1 MLIDII
7 ILVLRETLE
16 AGVILSLLLCI
27 SNQYKLGYRWF
38 FCALLIGVILASVY
52 AANFR
57 LVGEWFDYAGQ
68 EVINASM
75 QFIIYA
81 CLLIIGFVLIF
92 SNPKSFRQSKLIL
105 GIAIALAITRELAEM
120 FIFYAGFF
128 QSDGDLVKVF
138 AGSFIGMMIGLSFG
152 VLCYY
157 AINIWNRSTSKI
169 IQIIFLTLIAAGMSV
184 QATQLLIQIDWLS
197 ASKPLWSSNWL
208 LDESSILGQMT
219 YAVFGYESSPTMPEV
234 ILYLVTLSFIAVLSI
249 IRYVRAWHPKAGY
262 SRVERA
268 HRQDPSSSGELNDG

>member
-1 MLIDII
+1 MLLDII
-7 ILVLRETLE
+7 ILVLRETVE

-27 SNQYKLGYRWF
+27 SNQYKLGYSWF
-38 FCALLIGVILASVY
+38 YSALSIGVILASVY

-57 LVGEWFDYAGQ
+57 LVGEWFDFAGQ

-81 CLLIIGFVLIF
+81 CLLTICSLLIF
-92 SNPKSFRQSKLIL
+92 SNLKGYRQLKLIL

-138 AGSFIGMMIGLSFG
+138 TGSFIGMMIGLSFG

-208 LDESSILGQMT
+208 LDESSIFGQMT
-219 YAVFGYESSPTMPEV
+219 YAVFGYESSPTLPEV
-234 ILYLVTLSFIAVLSI
+234 ILYLSTLIFIAVLSVVS
-249 IRYVRAWHPKAGY
+249 YAKSGY
-262 SRVERA
+262 LRVKPS
-268 HRQDPSSSGELNDG
+268 HRSNPSSPRELNDG